1 MFVFSECTT
10 HNSVYIVVCL
20 GEFYVVVT
28 GKRTRN
34 AEGLFR
40 GGDFAIDDL
49 SVTAADVIPTTQPPD
64 LGKYQPVYK

>member
-1 MFVFSECTT
+1 M
-10 HNSVYIVVCL
+10 
-20 GEFYVVVT
+20 VVT

-49 SVTAADVIPTTQPPD
+49 SVTAADVILTTQPPD